1 MIVVA
6 AKLKTL
12 EGKGDALEKEFRKF
26 MTKIVNES
34 GTISYIVH
42 RGADNSN
49 DFFVYE
55 KYESREALK
64 LHMSTEHYKEFA
76 KDIASLLDGR
86 PAFGVY
92 NELT

>member
-26 MTKIVNES
+26 MTKVQNES
-34 GTISYIVH
+34 GTISYVVH
-42 RGADNSN
+42 RGVDNAN

-64 LHMSTEHYKEFA
+64 LHMSTEQYKEFGKA
-76 KDIASLLDGR
+76 IASWLDGR
-86 PAFGVY
+86 PAMGIY